1 MERASPP
8 AVHPSHHDHA
18 DFNFQESL
26 LPMTQHEAAVEANR
40 CLYCYDAP
48 CMHACPTHIDIPTFI
63 RKISTGNLRGSAR
76 TILESNFLGGTC
88 ARVCPVQE
96 LCEGACV
103 LGADHTPIAIG
114 RLQRYAVDHVQ
125 QKGVQLFSPAPAT
138 GKQVAVVGSGPA
150 GISASAELA
159 KLGHAVTL
167 YERRELGGGLSTYG
181 IIVLR
186 EPVEVALRE
195 VEAVKQMGVEVRT
208 QVELTDRA
216 GLDALLSEYD
226 AVFLGLGL
234 GAVPAVGIP
243 GEEHIL
249 DGLAVIEASKMNL
262 PTGIGTRVAVIGAG
276 NTAIDAATVARRM
289 GADTAMVYRRTE
301 AEMTAY
307 RHEYEFAL
315 HEGITF
321 DFLTQPVRVL
331 SEGSRVTGLECRRMV
346 LGAPDSSGRP
356 RPEPVL
362 GSEFVIPCDTVISA
376 IGQEK
381 PALAAAL
388 GLNLEGGYIAVSSE
402 LETSVPRVYAGGDC
416 VRVRGSAST
425 VMAVQDGKIA
435 AASIHAALSA
445 TPGTVM
451 LKPEFPAE
459 VRFNPMYTESHGTQS
474 HGGPTPSTTLSHALE
489 APHG

>member
-1 MERASPP
+1 MERASPEFFD
-8 AVHPSHHDHA
+8 AA
-18 DFNFQESL
+18 QFNFQESL
-26 LPMTQHEAAVEANR
+26 LPMTQHEAAAEAYR

-125 QKGVQLFSPAPAT
+125 DKGVQLFRPAPAT
-138 GKQVAVVGSGPA
+138 GKKVAVVGSGPA

-167 YERRELGGGLSTYG
+167 LEKRELGGGLSTYG

-195 VEAVKQMGVEVRT
+195 VEAVKALGVAVRT
-208 QVELTDRA
+208 GEELCDKA
-216 GLDALLSEYD
+216 GLDALLREYD

-234 GAVPAVGIP
+234 GAVPAIGIP

-249 DGLAVIEASKMNL
+249 DGLAVIEASKMGL
-262 PTGIGTRVAVIGAG
+262 PTGIGQRVAVIGAG

-289 GADTAMVYRRTE
+289 GADTTMVYRRTPD
-301 AEMTAY
+301 EMTAY

-315 HEGITF
+315 HEGVTF
-321 DFLTQPVRVL
+321 DFLTQPVGVL
-331 SEGSRVTGLECRRMV
+331 SEDGHVTGLECRRMV
-346 LGAPDSSGRP
+346 LGAPDGSGRP
-356 RPEPVL
+356 RPEPVF

-381 PALAAAL
+381 PALAALL
-388 GLNLEGGYIAVSSE
+388 GLELEGGYIAVSE
-402 LETSVPRVYAGGDC
+402 GLKTSIPGLYAGGDC

-445 TPGTVM
+445 TPGNII

-459 VRFNPMYTESHGTQS
+459 VRSNPMYSDS
-474 HGGPTPSTTLSHALE
+474 HGGPASVPSHGGSTASLHPTEASH
-489 APHG
+489 G